1 MKKKNREKKSIT
13 IIIELNK
20 FNLLNKKINIKM
32 HLITMNNNATN
43 ANGTTTVNNDVF
55 KDLFKSRKFFKIN
68 AAV

>member
-1 MKKKNREKKSIT
+1 MIN
-13 IIIELNK
+13 NK
-20 FNLLNKKINIKM
+20 F